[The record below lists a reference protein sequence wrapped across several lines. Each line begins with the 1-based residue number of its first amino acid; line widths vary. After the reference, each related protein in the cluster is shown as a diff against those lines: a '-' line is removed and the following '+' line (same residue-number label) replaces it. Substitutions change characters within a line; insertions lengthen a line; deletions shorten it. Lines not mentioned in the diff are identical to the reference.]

1 MDLEEMKREKAKMQ
15 QKLVDTAK
23 AEKRDLNEEE
33 QQQFETLQRE
43 IEELDKKKR
52 EMEKEQKEEKPEG
65 ANENP
70 AEAERKRALD
80 ITLLSRDFGVDA
92 EEYIRGGY
100 SVDQV
105 KDKILEQM
113 REEKKPLHTQGK
125 ADISVTR
132 DEQDK
137 FRAAA
142 ADAMLL
148 RSGMTLEKAEEG
160 AKELRSMSLRDL
172 AIECLTPESNGAA
185 LNRKSSDELFTML
198 QRSYFDPS
206 AAFPA
211 IMDTAINKA
220 YVEGHKKANVTF
232 DRFTKKGSLKDF
244 KTVDN
249 KYLAGPAGE
258 FLEIPEGGEIKKD
271 TYRDEKLPTRKLKT
285 YGRQFTMSRQA
296 FINDDIG
303 VITKMPAKYAT
314 SARKTI
320 NKQVYEVLCKN
331 PVIYDGTQL
340 FSAVHKNVLA
350 SGTGITREALQN
362 MMLALQTQTDQ
373 FGEAI
378 TINPA
383 KIVIPAGYAMDVY
396 TILYSPTINTAGN
409 TQATNPLYRY
419 KELLEV
425 IEDPTINTLCGGFGK
440 VMPWFLFGAESD
452 TDGIEV
458 DYLDGKEIPNIR
470 RMEVPGQLGFTWDI
484 YLDWG
489 VNLMD
494 YRGIIKNPGVEVAS
508 PL

>member
-1 MDLEEMKREKAKMQ
+1 MPHLRE
-15 QKLVDTAK
+15 
-23 AEKRDLNEEE
+23 R
-33 QQQFETLQRE
+33 
-43 IEELDKKKR
+43 
-52 EMEKEQKEEKPEG
+52 
-65 ANENP
+65 
-70 AEAERKRALD
+70 
-80 ITLLSRDFGVDA
+80 
-92 EEYIRGGY
+92 
-100 SVDQV
+100 
-105 KDKILEQM
+105 
-113 REEKKPLHTQGK
+113 
-125 ADISVTR
+125 
-132 DEQDK
+132 
-137 FRAAA
+137 
-142 ADAMLL
+142 
-148 RSGMTLEKAEEG
+148 
-160 AKELRSMSLRDL
+160 
-172 AIECLTPESNGAA
+172 
-185 LNRKSSDELFTML
+185 
-198 QRSYFDPS
+198 PS
-206 AAFPA
+206 
-211 IMDTAINKA
+211 
-220 YVEGHKKANVTF
+220 
-232 DRFTKKGSLKDF
+232 
-244 KTVDN
+244 
-249 KYLAGPAGE
+249 
-258 FLEIPEGGEIKKD
+258 
-271 TYRDEKLPTRKLKT
+271 
-285 YGRQFTMSRQA
+285 
-296 FINDDIG
+296 
-303 VITKMPAKYAT
+303 T
-314 SARKTI
+314 S
-320 NKQVYEVLCKN
+320 KN

>member
-1 MDLEEMKREKAKMQ
+1 MDLEEMKREKAKKQ

-232 DRFTKKGSLKDF
+232 DRFTKK
-244 KTVDN
+244 
-249 KYLAGPAGE
+249 
-258 FLEIPEGGEIKKD
+258 
-271 TYRDEKLPTRKLKT
+271 
-285 YGRQFTMSRQA
+285 
-296 FINDDIG
+296 
-303 VITKMPAKYAT
+303 
-314 SARKTI
+314 
-320 NKQVYEVLCKN
+320 
-331 PVIYDGTQL
+331 
-340 FSAVHKNVLA
+340 AV
-350 SGTGITREALQN
+350 
-362 MMLALQTQTDQ
+362 
-373 FGEAI
+373 
-378 TINPA
+378 
-383 KIVIPAGYAMDVY
+383 
-396 TILYSPTINTAGN
+396 
-409 TQATNPLYRY
+409 
-419 KELLEV
+419 
-425 IEDPTINTLCGGFGK
+425 
-440 VMPWFLFGAESD
+440 
-452 TDGIEV
+452 
-458 DYLDGKEIPNIR
+458 
-470 RMEVPGQLGFTWDI
+470 
-484 YLDWG
+484 
-489 VNLMD
+489 
-494 YRGIIKNPGVEVAS
+494 
-508 PL
+508 